1 MFVMA
6 MVLNRGSPS
15 LFASLEIDDL
25 FGVRPMPIELDDV
38 WLFTVEETC
47 ERLNIKKTKAYV
59 LINAGKLR
67 AVRAGGQTLIP
78 AAALREYVEAL
89 PDHRPSE
96 TPRSALMRDV
106 QLRRRI
112 AS

>member
-1 MFVMA
+1 
-6 MVLNRGSPS
+6 
-15 LFASLEIDDL
+15 
-25 FGVRPMPIELDDV
+25 
-38 WLFTVEETC
+38 
-47 ERLNIKKTKAYV
+47 
-59 LINAGKLR
+59 
-67 AVRAGGQTLIP
+67 VRAGGQTLIP

>member
-1 MFVMA
+1 MA
-6 MVLNRGSPS
+6 MLLNPGAPS
-15 LFASLEIDDL
+15 LIVSLEIDDL
-25 FGVRPMPIELDDV
+25 FGVHPMPIELDDLS
-38 WLFTVEETC
+38 LFTVEEAC
-47 ERLNIKKTKAYV
+47 QRLSLKKTKCYA
-59 LINAGKLR
+59 LLNEGKLR

-78 AAALREYVEAL
+78 APALREYIQGL

-96 TPRSALMRDV
+96 TPRSAVMRDV

>member
-1 MFVMA
+1 
-6 MVLNRGSPS
+6 
-15 LFASLEIDDL
+15 
-25 FGVRPMPIELDDV
+25 MPVELDDI
-38 WLFTVEETC
+38 WLFTVDETC
-47 ERLNIKKTKAYV
+47 ERLGVKKTKCYA
-59 LINAGKLR
+59 LLNEGKLR

-78 AAALREYVEAL
+78 ADALREYIAAL

-96 TPRSALMRDV
+96 TPRSALMREM